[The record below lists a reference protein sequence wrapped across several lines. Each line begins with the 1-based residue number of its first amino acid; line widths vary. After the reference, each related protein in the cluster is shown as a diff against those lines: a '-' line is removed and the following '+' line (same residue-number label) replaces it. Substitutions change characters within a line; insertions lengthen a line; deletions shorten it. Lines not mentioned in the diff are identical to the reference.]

1 MLKPLTD
8 VEATQVQLGALHPFK
23 GLGEPE
29 DIAKV
34 AVFLA
39 SDDASWVTGA
49 ALPVDGK
56 FFLALIFVVYRVAS
70 LPLPRWLHRQ
80 VILSAYHVLYNRTRR
95 LENSTD
101 KIDDFTTFF
110 KNRVWLFAT
119 LSRSS
124 IV

>member
-8 VEATQVQLGALHPFK
+8 VEETQAQLGALHPFK

-29 DIAKV
+29 DIAKA

-56 FFLALIFVVYRVAS
+56 FFFTLTFVVYGAAS
-70 LPLPRWLHRQ
+70 LPLLRWLYRQ
-80 VILSAYHVLYNRTRR
+80 VILSAYHDSYTRTRR
-95 LENSTD
+95 LDHSTS
-101 KIDDFTTFF
+101 KIDDSTTYL
-110 KNRVWLFAT
+110 KKREWLFAT
-119 LSRSS
+119 
-124 IV
+124 